1 MHSGEQGLENESSNQ
16 RPGPDLW
23 TLITYGV
30 LIVISALTWAG
41 VVLQVGAMPASTGSM
56 ETTTGMNMEPAGP
69 TLLEAGAFLLA
80 WGVMMTAM
88 MLPSAAPMIALYG
101 TIRRNAALTHQKSIP
116 GLLFA
121 LVYLGLW
128 LAFGLP
134 VYLGSLIINA
144 AATNTFIADLL
155 PYALALVLGVAG
167 IYQLSPLKQVCLRAC
182 RSPLGFLMGH
192 WRSGYSG
199 TLKMA
204 LAHGFY
210 CIGCCW
216 ALMVVLVSAGAMAL
230 QWVLL
235 IAVLVFAEKLLPLG
249 KWVSFITGGILIILS
264 FLIIIDPGLAGMLR
278 GQPMGM

>member
-1 MHSGEQGLENESSNQ
+1 
-16 RPGPDLW
+16 
-23 TLITYGV
+23 V
-30 LIVISALTWAG
+30 LFVISALTWAG
-41 VVLQVGAMPASTGSM
+41 VVLQVGAMPESAGSM
-56 ETTTGMNMEPAGP
+56 KTTNGMNMEPTGP
-69 TLLEAGAFLLA
+69 TLLQAGAFLLA

-101 TIRRNAALTHQKSIP
+101 TIRRNAARTHQKSIP

-144 AATNTFIADLL
+144 AAANTFIADLL

-199 TLKMA
+199 TFKMA

-230 QWVLL
+230 HWVLL
-235 IAVLVFAEKLLPLG
+235 IAVLVFAEKLLPPG
-249 KWVSFITGGILIILS
+249 KWVSFITGGSLIILS
-264 FLIIIDPGLAGMLR
+264 FLIIIDPGLAGVLR
-278 GQPMGM
+278 GQSMGM

>member
-1 MHSGEQGLENESSNQ
+1 MHSGEQGLESESSNQ

-30 LIVISALTWAG
+30 LFVISALTWAG
-41 VVLQVGAMPASTGSM
+41 VVLQVGAMPESAGSM
-56 ETTTGMNMEPAGP
+56 KTTNGMNMEPTGP
-69 TLLEAGAFLLA
+69 TLLQAGAFLLA

-101 TIRRNAALTHQKSIP
+101 TIRRNAARTHQKSIP

-144 AATNTFIADLL
+144 AAANTFIANLL

-167 IYQLSPLKQVCLRAC
+167 IYQLSPLKQVCLREC

-199 TLKMA
+199 TLKLA
-204 LAHGFY
+204 LLHGFY
-210 CIGCCW
+210 CLGCCW

-264 FLIIIDPGLAGMLR
+264 FLIIIDPGLAGLLR

>member
-1 MHSGEQGLENESSNQ
+1 
-16 RPGPDLW
+16 
-23 TLITYGV
+23 
-30 LIVISALTWAG
+30 
-41 VVLQVGAMPASTGSM
+41 
-56 ETTTGMNMEPAGP
+56 
-69 TLLEAGAFLLA
+69 
-80 WGVMMTAM
+80 MMTAM

-128 LAFGLP
+128 MAFGLP
-134 VYLGSLIINA
+134 VYLVSLIINA

-204 LAHGFY
+204 LAHSFY
-210 CIGCCW
+210 CIGCSW

-278 GQPMGM
+278 GQTMGM

>member
-1 MHSGEQGLENESSNQ
+1 
-16 RPGPDLW
+16 
-23 TLITYGV
+23 
-30 LIVISALTWAG
+30 
-41 VVLQVGAMPASTGSM
+41 
-56 ETTTGMNMEPAGP
+56 
-69 TLLEAGAFLLA
+69 
-80 WGVMMTAM
+80 MMTAM

-101 TIRRNAALTHQKSIP
+101 TIRRNAARTHQKSIP
-116 GLLFA
+116 GLLFT

-144 AATNTFIADLL
+144 AAANTFIADLL

-167 IYQLSPLKQVCLRAC
+167 IYQLSPLKQVCLREC

-199 TLKMA
+199 TLKLA

-210 CIGCCW
+210 CLGCCW
-216 ALMVVLVSAGAMAL
+216 ALMVVLVCAGAMAL

-249 KWVSFITGGILIILS
+249 KWVSFSTGGILIILS
-264 FLIIIDPGLAGMLR
+264 LLVTVDPGLAGMLR

>member
-1 MHSGEQGLENESSNQ
+1 MHSGEQGLEKESSK
-16 RPGPDLW
+16 RRSGPDLW

-30 LIVISALTWAG
+30 LFVISALTWVG
-41 VVLQVGAMPASTGSM
+41 VILQVGAIPESGSM
-56 ETTTGMNMEPAGP
+56 ETTTGSMGLGQSGP
-69 TLLEAGAFLLA
+69 TPVQAGAFLLA

-101 TIRRNAALTHQKSIP
+101 TIHRNASQTNQKSIP
-116 GLLFA
+116 SLLFA
-121 LVYLGLW
+121 AVYLGLW

-134 VYLGSLIINA
+134 VYLISLIVSA
-144 AATNTFIADLL
+144 AAANTFIANLL
-155 PYALALVLGVAG
+155 PYALALVLIVAG
-167 IYQLSPLKQVCLRAC
+167 IYQLSPLKQVCLRTC

-235 IAVLVFAEKLLPLG
+235 IAVLVLAEKLLPLG
-249 KWVSFITGGILIILS
+249 NRVSFITGGILIILGL
-264 FLIIIDPGLAGMLR
+264 LIIVDPGLAGVLR

>member
-1 MHSGEQGLENESSNQ
+1 MHSGEQGLENESSQ
-16 RPGPDLW
+16 QKPGPDLW
-23 TLITYGV
+23 ALITYGV
-30 LIVISALTWAG
+30 LFVISALTWAG
-41 VVLQVGAMPASTGSM
+41 VVLQVGAMPESAGSM
-56 ETTTGMNMEPAGP
+56 ETTTGMNLEPAGP
-69 TLLEAGAFLLA
+69 TLLQAGAFLLA

-88 MLPSAAPMIALYG
+88 MLPSAAPMIVLYG
-101 TIRRNAALTHQKSIP
+101 TIHRNAARTHQKSIP

-134 VYLGSLIINA
+134 VYLVSLIINA
-144 AATNTFIADLL
+144 AAANTFIANLL

-167 IYQLSPLKQVCLRAC
+167 IYQLSPLKQVCLREC

-210 CIGCCW
+210 CLGCCW

-264 FLIIIDPGLAGMLR
+264 LLIIVDPGLAGMLR